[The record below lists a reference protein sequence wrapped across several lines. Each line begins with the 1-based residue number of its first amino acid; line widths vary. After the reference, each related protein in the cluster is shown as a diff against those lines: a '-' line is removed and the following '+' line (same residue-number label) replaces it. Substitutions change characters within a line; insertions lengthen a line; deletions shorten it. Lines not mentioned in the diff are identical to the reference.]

1 MSKRG
6 SPYLRKA
13 LFQAYL
19 IASQH
24 DPTLKAFYD
33 KKRAEGKHHLTAIG
47 AVSIRLY
54 YIIHAILTKNEP
66 YEYPSVTKK

>member
-13 LFQAYL
+13 LFQAAL
-19 IASQH
+19 SAAFS
-24 DPTLKAFYD
+24 DPVFSDFYH

-47 AVSIRLY
+47 AVARKLCN
-54 YIIHAILTKNEP
+54 IIFAVLKYNTP
-66 YEYPSVTKK
+66 YELRLN